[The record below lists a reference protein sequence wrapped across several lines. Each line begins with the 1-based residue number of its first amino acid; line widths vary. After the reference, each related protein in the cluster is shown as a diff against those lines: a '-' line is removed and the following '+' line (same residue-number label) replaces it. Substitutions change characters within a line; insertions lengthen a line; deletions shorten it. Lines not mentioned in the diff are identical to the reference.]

1 MSGGT
6 GKCDRKDTTIKNNL
20 VSDPTGLKRLLGI
33 KGHVNTTGNDGTVTR
48 FGWKAQ
54 NKSLLLFA
62 GEAYNVEMGITNEIF
77 ANEREEDPKCATN
90 ALAENHTDFDN
101 GDAPADIV
109 AFMGFMRFLGPTH
122 TCMRYVRTASLLA
135 VHRQWRKTLRHDR
148 MRCVPYAVVDDGVIP
163 DRGAQ
168 SEAPSFAPGVKA
180 MAWVSSSR

>member
-54 NKSLLLFA
+54 NNSLLLFA

-77 ANEREEDPKCATN
+77 VNEREEDPKCATN

-109 AFMGFMRFLGPTH
+109 AFLVSCGSWTNPHLH
-122 TCMRYVRTASLLA
+122 A
-135 VHRQWRKTLRHDR
+135 VCPDSQFARRPSTVAENSSTRSDALRAIR
-148 MRCVPYAVVDDGVIP
+148 R
-163 DRGAQ
+163 R
-168 SEAPSFAPGVKA
+168 
-180 MAWVSSSR
+180 

>member
-1 MSGGT
+1 LSGGT

-109 AFMGFMRFLGPTH
+109 AFMGFMRFLDQPTPACGMSGQPVCSPSIDSGGKLFDTIGCAACH
-122 TCMRYVRTASLLA
+122 TPSLMTGLSPIEA
-135 VHRQWRKTLRHDR
+135 LNQKHQVLRL
-148 MRCVPYAVVDDGVIP
+148 G
-163 DRGAQ
+163 
-168 SEAPSFAPGVKA
+168 
-180 MAWVSSSR
+180 